1 MDEQNAIQKRRII
14 LPNFSERILSFLTFA
29 IYIITMLIF
38 EIGYCNASNM
48 VNIVNRNFNEIT
60 YNFSLCRLI
69 MYIVILILVGTFRK
83 RFVNDAIETLE
94 INKYKK
100 IFTYLYLFLGV
111 LTIIVAS
118 IIVAKFPLLSRGM
131 SIGMMAVLVGAIV
144 AIYIS
149 NNILKNV
156 IIITLNLGMIFSIS
170 TNFNH
175 AIDEKKHFM
184 TAFNIA
190 FGNFDYV
197 ENPIT
202 DSGIEQLPQISKFST
217 INQFLEKKYE
227 PNITNE
233 VNKED
238 IPSTPAEYN
247 CLGYLPAA
255 LGIFIGKTLGGSII
269 DIYIMGRIFNLVF
282 YTFLITIALKLIPYK
297 KNIFA
302 VIFLMPMALILA
314 ATYSNDGYCIGTVA
328 IFIAYCLKLKYEK
341 ETINIKDFG
350 ILIGLFLLM
359 LTAKSMAYILVGCIA
374 LMLPI
379 KATLKK
385 NKKYLPIITIVSI
398 ISVIILILGVITVK
412 NTHIKEDARAAGNIS
427 VSGQINSIL
436 HNPVLDIRVAANHI
450 KNTFLNMNWYKML
463 HDDKFFTENCQVV
476 LIPLMLF
483 MLYVAIT
490 EDDYNFKIS
499 NKVVMIVTFL
509 FVYGMTSLV
518 LYLSFSPVGSL
529 NIGGYQTRYIIP
541 ILPLLLF
548 CLSSNNIIVKN
559 KENRNFN
566 ITIISGIFVMLGI
579 MQSILV

>member
-1 MDEQNAIQKRRII
+1 MDEQNAIKKRRII

-48 VNIVNRNFNEIT
+48 VNIVNRNFHEIT
-60 YNFSLCRLI
+60 YDFSLCRLI
-69 MYIVILILVGTFRK
+69 MYIVILILVGIFRK
-83 RFVNDAIETLE
+83 KFVNDVIETLE
-94 INKYKK
+94 KNKYKK
-100 IFTYLYLFLGV
+100 IFTYLYLILGA
-111 LTIIVAS
+111 LIIITAS
-118 IIVAKFPLLSRGM
+118 IIVAKFPLLSRGI
-131 SIGMMAVLVGAIV
+131 SIGMMAVLMGAIA

-156 IIITLNLGMIFSIS
+156 IIITLNLGIIFSIS

-190 FGNFDYV
+190 FGNFDYA

-217 INQFLEKKYE
+217 INPFLEKKYE

-238 IPSTPAEYN
+238 TPSTPAEYN
-247 CLGYLPAA
+247 CIGYLPAG

-269 DIYIMGRIFNLVF
+269 DIYIMGRIFNLLF

-302 VIFLMPMALILA
+302 VIFLMPMALVLS
-314 ATYSNDGYCIGTVA
+314 ATYSIDGYCIGTVA
-328 IFIAYCLKLKYEK
+328 IFIAYCLKLKHEK
-341 ETINIKDFG
+341 ETINLKEFC
-350 ILIGLFLLM
+350 ILVGLFLVM
-359 LTAKSMAYILVGCIA
+359 LTAKSMAYVLVGCIA
-374 LMLPI
+374 LILPI

-385 NKKYLPIITIVSI
+385 NKKYLPIIIIASI
-398 ISVIILILGVITVK
+398 IAVIILAIGVITVK
-412 NTHIKEDARAAGNIS
+412 NTHIKEDTRASGDIS

-436 HNPVLDIRVAANHI
+436 HNPVLDIKVVANHI

-499 NKVVMIVTFL
+499 NKVVMILTFL

-566 ITIISGIFVMLGI
+566 ITIVSGIFVMLGI

>member
-1 MDEQNAIQKRRII
+1 MDEQNSIQKRKYR
-14 LPNFSERILSFLTFA
+14 LPNFNEKAINILTFA
-29 IYIITMLIF
+29 IYIIAMIIF
-38 EIGYCNASNM
+38 ELCYCNASNM
-48 VNIVNRNFNEIT
+48 PMIVSGNFQKIT

-69 MYIVILILVGTFRK
+69 MYVTIISFIGIFRKKFIEESIETFRK
-83 RFVNDAIETLE
+83 NR
-94 INKYKK
+94 YKK
-100 IFTYLYLFLGV
+100 IFTYIYLLVGI
-111 LTIIVAS
+111 LIIITAS
-118 IIVAKFPLLSRGM
+118 IVIAKFPLLSRGM
-131 SIGMMAVLVGAIV
+131 SIGMIAVLMGAIV
-144 AIYIS
+144 MMYIS
-149 NNILKNV
+149 NNVLKNF
-156 IIITLNLGMIFSIS
+156 ILIAINLGMVYSIS

-190 FGNFDYV
+190 YGNFNYAS
-197 ENPIT
+197 NPIT
-202 DSGIEQLPQISKFST
+202 DTSIEQLPQLSKFTT
-217 INQFLEKKYE
+217 INPFLEKKYE
-227 PNITNE
+227 PNITQD
-233 VNKED
+233 VNKSD
-238 IPSTPAEYN
+238 IPSTPADYN
-247 CLGYLPAA
+247 CLGYIFAA

-269 DIYIMGRIFNLVF
+269 DIYIMGRLFNLIF

-297 KNIFA
+297 KNIFV

-328 IFIAYCLKLKYEK
+328 MFIAYCLKLKHEK

-412 NTHIKEDARAAGNIS
+412 NTHIKEDTRAAGDIS

-436 HNPVLDIRVAANHI
+436 HNPVLDIKVAANHI

-499 NKVVMIVTFL
+499 NKVVMILTFL

-566 ITIISGIFVMLGI
+566 ITIVSGIFVMLGI

>member
-1 MDEQNAIQKRRII
+1 MDEQNAIQKRKKG
-14 LPNFSERILSFLTFA
+14 LPNFNEKAINILTFA
-29 IYIITMLIF
+29 IYIIAMLVF
-38 EIGYCNASNM
+38 ELCYCNSSNM
-48 VNIVNRNFNEIT
+48 PMIVTANFEKIT

-69 MYIVILILVGTFRK
+69 MYVVIISCIGIFRK
-83 RFVNDAIETLE
+83 KFIEESIETFKK
-94 INKYKK
+94 NKYKK
-100 IFTYLYLFLGV
+100 IFTYIYLMVGS
-111 LTIIVAS
+111 LTMLIACAII
-118 IIVAKFPLLSRGM
+118 IKFPLLSRGM
-131 SIGMMAVLVGAIV
+131 SIGMIAVLMGAIV
-144 AIYIS
+144 MIYIS
-149 NNILKNV
+149 NNVLKNV
-156 IIITLNLGMIFSIS
+156 ILIAINLGMVYSIS

-197 ENPIT
+197 DNPIT
-202 DSGIEQLPQISKFST
+202 DPNIEQLPQLSKFST
-217 INQFLEKKYE
+217 VDPFLEKKYE
-227 PNITNE
+227 PNITHE
-233 VNKED
+233 VNKAD

-247 CLGYLPAA
+247 CLGYIIAA

-269 DIYIMGRIFNLVF
+269 DIYIMGRLFNLIF

-302 VIFLMPMALILA
+302 VIFLMPMALVLA
-314 ATYSNDGYCIGTVA
+314 ATYSIDGYCIGTVA
-328 IFIAYCLKLKYEK
+328 IFIAYCLKLKHEK
-341 ETINIKDFG
+341 ETINLKEFC
-350 ILIGLFLLM
+350 ILVGLFLVM

-398 ISVIILILGVITVK
+398 ISVIVLILGVIAVK
-412 NTHIKEDARAAGNIS
+412 NTHIKEDTRASGDIS

-436 HNPVLDIRVAANHI
+436 HNPILDIKVAANHI

-483 MLYVAIT
+483 ILYVALT

-499 NKVVMIVTFL
+499 NKVIMILTFL

>member
-1 MDEQNAIQKRRII
+1 MDEQNSIQKRKYR
-14 LPNFSERILSFLTFA
+14 LPNFNEKAINILTFA
-29 IYIITMLIF
+29 IYIIAMIIF
-38 EIGYCNASNM
+38 ELCYCNASNM
-48 VNIVNRNFNEIT
+48 PMIVSGNFQKIT

-69 MYIVILILVGTFRK
+69 MYVTIISFIGIFRKKFIEESIETFRK
-83 RFVNDAIETLE
+83 NR
-94 INKYKK
+94 YKK
-100 IFTYLYLFLGV
+100 IFTYIYLLVGI
-111 LTIIVAS
+111 LIIITAS
-118 IIVAKFPLLSRGM
+118 IVIAKFPLLSRGM
-131 SIGMMAVLVGAIV
+131 SIGMIAVLMGAIV
-144 AIYIS
+144 MMYIS
-149 NNILKNV
+149 NNVLKNF
-156 IIITLNLGMIFSIS
+156 ILIAINLGMVYSIS

-190 FGNFDYV
+190 SGNFNYAS
-197 ENPIT
+197 NPIT
-202 DSGIEQLPQISKFST
+202 DTSIEQLPQLSKFTT
-217 INQFLEKKYE
+217 INPFLEKKYE

-328 IFIAYCLKLKYEK
+328 IFIAYCLKLKHEK

-436 HNPVLDIRVAANHI
+436 HNPVLDIKVAANHI

-566 ITIISGIFVMLGI
+566 ITIVSGIFVMLGI

>member
-1 MDEQNAIQKRRII
+1 MDEQNAIKKRRII

-48 VNIVNRNFNEIT
+48 VNIVNRNFHEIT
-60 YNFSLCRLI
+60 YDFSLCRLI
-69 MYIVILILVGTFRK
+69 MYIVILILVGIFRK
-83 RFVNDAIETLE
+83 KFVNDVIETLE
-94 INKYKK
+94 KNKYKK
-100 IFTYLYLFLGV
+100 IFTYLYLILGA
-111 LTIIVAS
+111 LIIITAS
-118 IIVAKFPLLSRGM
+118 IIVAKFPLLSRGI
-131 SIGMMAVLVGAIV
+131 SIGMMAVLMGAIA

-156 IIITLNLGMIFSIS
+156 IIITLNLGIIFSIS

-190 FGNFDYV
+190 FGNFDYAKK
-197 ENPIT
+197 PIT

-217 INQFLEKKYE
+217 INPFLEKKYE

-247 CLGYLPAA
+247 CLGYLPAG

-269 DIYIMGRIFNLVF
+269 DIYIMGRIFNLLF
-282 YTFLITIALKLIPYK
+282 YTFLIAIALKLIPYK

-302 VIFLMPMALILA
+302 VIFLMPMALVLS
-314 ATYSNDGYCIGTVA
+314 ATYSIDGYCIGTVA
-328 IFIAYCLKLKYEK
+328 IFIAYCLKLKHEK
-341 ETINIKDFG
+341 ETINLKEFC
-350 ILIGLFLLM
+350 ILVGLFLVM
-359 LTAKSMAYILVGCIA
+359 LTAKSMAYVLVGCIA
-374 LMLPI
+374 LILPI

-385 NKKYLPIITIVSI
+385 NKKYLPIIIIASI
-398 ISVIILILGVITVK
+398 IAVIILAIGVITVK
-412 NTHIKEDARAAGNIS
+412 NTHIKEDTRASGDIS

-436 HNPVLDIRVAANHI
+436 HNPVLDIKVATNHI

-483 MLYVAIT
+483 ILYVSIT

-499 NKVVMIVTFL
+499 NKVIMILTFL

-566 ITIISGIFVMLGI
+566 ITIVSGIFVMLGI
-579 MQSILV
+579 MQNILV